1 MLQSFC
7 RILFCR
13 GNKVFCDVPCN
24 LSFGF
29 GYRFLQ
35 VWMIFIPVC
44 VKGKSEVA
52 SCFGL
57 NAALQLSIAKETIL
71 NVNQRYMKLGQALLE
86 Y

>member
-1 MLQSFC
+1 
-7 RILFCR
+7 
-13 GNKVFCDVPCN
+13 
-24 LSFGF
+24 
-29 GYRFLQ
+29 
-35 VWMIFIPVC
+35 MIFIAVC

-57 NAALQLSIAKETIL
+57 IAALQLSIAKETIL